1 MMELEHSFTVPVP
14 PERAWDVLMDVQRVA
29 PCMPGAT
36 LDSVEGDDIK
46 GRIKV
51 KVGPISMTYAGTAHF
66 GERDTDSGV
75 IVLEASGKETRGA
88 GTASAT
94 VRSQLQG
101 ENGSTRVV
109 VHTSLNVTGRP
120 AQFGR
125 GVMAEVGGKLIG
137 IFADNLAAMLAADG
151 DASAAAVAGGS
162 AGAGSAGA
170 GSAGAG
176 SAGAGS
182 AGAGSA
188 GAGSAGAGSAGAGS
202 AGAGSA
208 GAGAGSTGATAGS
221 ADAGAPGS
229 AAGTGAG
236 SGSPAVPAAAAV
248 PEEPTPPVSPGA
260 GQPQDRVEAAAAES
274 MESSVT
280 GTASD
285 VLAVPIEDMNLAV
298 RSYNSLRREG
308 VHTVGDLAF
317 RTEEQL
323 LAMSNI
329 GPASVDEIKVKLAD
343 YQLSLAG
350 SNIEGT
356 PLAGGTDAPG
366 APPAPADAEA
376 AGLVVP
382 ASPTAAP
389 PESTPGP
396 GSTVPAM
403 PIPAGV
409 TSAPPAPVAPPAP
422 PRPAAPPAEADLN
435 LLKVAGPAVL
445 KRAAPVLAGLG
456 AVAVV
461 IMRLR
466 RRRRR

>member
-14 PERAWDVLMDVQRVA
+14 PERAWDVLLDVQRVA

-66 GERDTDSGV
+66 GERDTDAGV

-88 GTASAT
+88 GTASAI

-151 DASAAAVAGGS
+151 
-162 AGAGSAGA
+162 
-170 GSAGAG
+170 
-176 SAGAGS
+176 
-182 AGAGSA
+182 
-188 GAGSAGAGSAGAGS
+188 
-202 AGAGSA
+202 
-208 GAGAGSTGATAGS
+208 GAGAEAGAAGAAGAPGTAGT
-221 ADAGAPGS
+221 AGTAGAASAPGS

-236 SGSPAVPAAAAV
+236 SGSPAVPSAAVV
-248 PEEPTPPVSPGA
+248 PEEPTPAVSPGA

-274 MESSVT
+274 MDAAVT

-285 VLAVPIEDMNLAV
+285 VLAVPVEDLNLAV

-308 VHTVGDLAF
+308 VHTLGDLAF

-329 GPASVDEIKVKLAD
+329 GPASLDEIKVKLAH

-382 ASPTAAP
+382 ASPAAAP
-389 PESTPGP
+389 PASTPGP

-409 TSAPPAPVAPPAP
+409 NSAPPAPVAPPAP
-422 PRPAAPPAEADLN
+422 PAPRPAAPPAEADLN

-445 KRAAPVLAGLG
+445 KRAAPVLAGLT
-456 AVAVV
+456 AAAVV
-461 IMRLR
+461 VMRLR
-466 RRRRR
+466 RRRRRR